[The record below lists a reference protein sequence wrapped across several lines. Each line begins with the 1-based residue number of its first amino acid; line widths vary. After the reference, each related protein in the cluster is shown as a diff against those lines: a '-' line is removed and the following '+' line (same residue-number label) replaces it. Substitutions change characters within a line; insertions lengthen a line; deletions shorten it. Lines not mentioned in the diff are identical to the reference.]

1 MVNES
6 HSIPAVSA
14 NMKSVE
20 ILKRHEPIAVVLGAF
35 DIDALE
41 RQIRAE
47 TEWWS
52 VMATESYPDQMRDV
66 LKAQRTVETR
76 NEAVAN
82 RLLWLLKPLAVG
94 PLAEAIASR
103 DKAIR
108 QFTEKQET
116 TPIDENL
123 QCQLD

>member
-6 HSIPAVSA
+6 QSIPAVSA
-14 NMKSVE
+14 DKKSLE
-20 ILKRHEPIAVVLGAF
+20 ILKRHKPIAVVLDAF

-52 VMATESYPDQMRDV
+52 LMATESYPDQMQDI
-66 LKAQRTVETR
+66 LKAQRIVETR

-82 RLLWLLKPLAVG
+82 RLLWLLKPLAIG
-94 PLAEAIASR
+94 PLAEAIAGR
-103 DKAIR
+103 VEAIR
-108 QFTEKQET
+108 QFSEKA
-116 TPIDENL
+116 EN
-123 QCQLD
+123 DSNR